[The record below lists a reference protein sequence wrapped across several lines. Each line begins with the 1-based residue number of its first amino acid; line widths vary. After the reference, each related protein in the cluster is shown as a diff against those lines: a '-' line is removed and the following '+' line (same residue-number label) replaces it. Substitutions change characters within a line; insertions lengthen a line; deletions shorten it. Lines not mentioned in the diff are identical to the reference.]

1 MLKRAKRLDLPVEQ
15 PREFEMVINLKTA
28 RPLSKRWRRLSP
40 ASRVADTS
48 RLAPVLPLFFAPGL
62 RDDRQAIETGAAGE
76 VHDLDHFA
84 VSHALV
90 RLDQD
95 LGFTV

>member
-1 MLKRAKRLDLPVEQ
+1 MLKRAKRLDLPVEH
-15 PREFEMVINLKTA
+15 PTEFEMVINLKTA
-28 RPLSKRWRRLSP
+28 RPLSKRWRTLSP

-62 RDDRQAIETGAAGE
+62 CDDRQAIEAGAAGE
-76 VHDLDHFA
+76 VHHLDHFA
-84 VSHALV
+84 VSHPLV

-95 LGFTV
+95 LGFAV